1 MKQLFP
7 KALFYKEWKNAR
19 WGLALFAFF
28 LFYSKLFYAIQGL
41 SFLKEVA
48 QSGNLVV
55 ANNEYWFQQL
65 MYGDDGVFVLLAILT
80 VPGLCSFRQTV
91 KATASLMNSMPLQR
105 TSFQWK
111 WITVWGHRGGF
122 SSDGLLLTGFYF
134 ANRSWMLPPLSGG
147 PTWIVLFLAFTL
159 ALFSFCSLSMCHGA

>member
-19 WGLALFAFF
+19 WGLALLAFF
-28 LFYSKLFYAIQGL
+28 LLYSKLFYAIQGL

-65 MYGDDGVFVLLAILT
+65 MYGDDGGFCVAGHFNQCL
-80 VPGLCSFRQTV
+80 GLCSISPGP
-91 KATASLMNSMPLQR
+91 A
-105 TSFQWK
+105 
-111 WITVWGHRGGF
+111 RGY
-122 SSDGLLLTGFYF
+122 GLTDEQHAFY
-134 ANRSWMLPPLSGG
+134 
-147 PTWIVLFLAFTL
+147 
-159 ALFSFCSLSMCHGA
+159 